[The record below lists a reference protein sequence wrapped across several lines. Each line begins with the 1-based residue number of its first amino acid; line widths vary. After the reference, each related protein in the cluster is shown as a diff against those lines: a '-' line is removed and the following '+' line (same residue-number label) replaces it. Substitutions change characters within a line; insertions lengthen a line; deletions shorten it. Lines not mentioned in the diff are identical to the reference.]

1 MRGISFLRF
10 GAVSVFLLLAGCV
23 SAPPPAATSQNACPA
38 TGTQMCLR
46 PLLAPNW
53 LNWPPGDGSQG
64 ETSEITLAPG
74 TLIDRFGGDGGA
86 YFSPK
91 GIPYGQRALPYVCDL
106 RAYRIFRVEQ
116 GFAVTSGTI
125 KPWFGEA
132 GLGTQYHAKQS
143 VADLLKAG
151 NIVEVPVKPSDSPC

>member
-1 MRGISFLRF
+1 MRRIGLVHIATLSI
-10 GAVSVFLLLAGCV
+10 FLLLAGC
-23 SAPPPAATSQNACPA
+23 ASQQPTASDNACPA

-64 ETSEITLAPG
+64 DTSEITLAPG

-91 GIPYGQRALPYVCDL
+91 GTPYGQRALPYVCDL

-116 GFAVTSGTI
+116 SFTVTSGTI

-132 GLGTQYHAKQS
+132 GLGTQYRAKQS

-151 NIVEVPVKPSDSPC
+151 NIKEVPVVLPGDSPC

>member
-1 MRGISFLRF
+1 M
-10 GAVSVFLLLAGCV
+10 CV
-23 SAPPPAATSQNACPA
+23 
-38 TGTQMCLR
+38 R

-53 LNWPPGDGSQG
+53 LSWPPGDGSQG

-91 GIPYGQRALPYVCDL
+91 GTPFGQRALPYVCDL
-106 RAYRIFRVEQ
+106 RAYRIFRVEKS
-116 GFAVTSGTI
+116 FAVTSGTI

-132 GLGTQYHAKQS
+132 GLGLQYKAKQS
-143 VADLLKAG
+143 VGDLLKAG
-151 NIVEVPVKPSDSPC
+151 NIVEVPVLPADSPC